1 METKTPPP
9 TPTPSICSHGISQ
22 TFSCNFAA
30 SQTTLKALFMSSVRG
45 SLDPSNRSID
55 PDESPAVIVVR
66 IAFHLVYKAFL
77 TGDKSDIQPALTG
90 LDSAQTLI
98 DQQRSKY
105 LNLIEY
111 DTWFFDD
118 PTSIHPHTNFSSLHS
133 LYFFFFP
140 YLDLPQKPFH

>member
-1 METKTPPP
+1 MESCYQDNNSIELTLKSHNRNPPEHLSINLLSMETKTPPP
-9 TPTPSICSHGISQ
+9 TPTPSICAHGISQ

-111 DTWFFDD
+111 DTWFFR
-118 PTSIHPHTNFSSLHS
+118 
-133 LYFFFFP
+133 
-140 YLDLPQKPFH
+140 